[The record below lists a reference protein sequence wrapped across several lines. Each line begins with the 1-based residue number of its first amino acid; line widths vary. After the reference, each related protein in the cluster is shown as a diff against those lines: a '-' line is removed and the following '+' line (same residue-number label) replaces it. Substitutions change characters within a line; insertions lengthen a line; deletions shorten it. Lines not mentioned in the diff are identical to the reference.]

1 MFDQGLA
8 RSSCGLREFLRD
20 EQGAASIEY
29 ALLLAL
35 LVATTAGVWAA
46 LGAKVKETVVTVS
59 NVVSAPID

>member
-1 MFDQGLA
+1 
-8 RSSCGLREFLRD
+8 
-20 EQGAASIEY
+20 
-29 ALLLAL
+29 